1 MRAPERIKY
10 FRERAGLHRSQ
21 LESMLELA
29 DGEVAGME
37 SGEKVLDL
45 DMVPALVRALGVTY
59 DEFFGTRRL
68 AEDFQTEV
76 LIQKISALP
85 PAARRDVDE
94 FVDFKIARAQYAQ
107 QRNSAPSHTVLVV
120 DDDTQVRQTLVQ
132 ALQELTSH
140 RVFHAANAEAALR
153 ILESAQVDL
162 LVTDLVMPKVSGVDL
177 IRRVRLLNAD
187 LPIIAL
193 TGYVDILEMNDTLDV
208 DVVRAK
214 PLSLQGLVDDIQRL
228 FEAADDDHAEI

>member
-10 FRERAGLHRSQ
+10 FRERAGLRRNQ

-29 DGEVAGME
+29 DGEVDGLE
-37 SGEKVLDL
+37 SGEKVLEL

-59 DEFFGTRRL
+59 DDFFGTRRL

-85 PAARRDVDE
+85 PAARRDVDQ
-94 FVDFKIARAQYAQ
+94 FVDFKIARAQFTRPGHGA
-107 QRNSAPSHTVLVV
+107 RARTVLIV

-132 ALQELTSH
+132 ALQDLTSH

-153 ILESAQVDL
+153 ILENSKVDL

-177 IRRVRLLNAD
+177 IARVRLLNAD

-193 TGYVDILEMNDTLDV
+193 TGYVDILEMNDALDV

-214 PLSLQGLVDDIQRL
+214 PLSLQGLIDDIQRI
-228 FEAADDDHAEI
+228 FETTDDDDPEF